1 MSNGYYEENKPTKK
15 APHACK
21 MGEGDIMNSKKEWYS
36 NCLIEAIKAKIKWGK
51 EVKIIHIPARKNENY
66 CPHFMWYDTLDG
78 NIKDFTAGHGYTE
91 KWWNFFIFKGHIR
104 VRPYAVYER
113 WLKTNKW

>member
-1 MSNGYYEENKPTKK
+1 MPYKI
-15 APHACK
+15 
-21 MGEGDIMNSKKEWYS
+21 GEKETIMNKGYYS

-51 EVKIIHIPARKNENY
+51 EIRIIRIPIRKNDIL
-66 CPHFMWYDTLDG
+66 CPHFMWHDLVDD
-78 NIKDFTAGHGYTE
+78 NIKDFIADDIGSAE
-91 KWWNFFIFKGHIR
+91 KLLFKGHIR